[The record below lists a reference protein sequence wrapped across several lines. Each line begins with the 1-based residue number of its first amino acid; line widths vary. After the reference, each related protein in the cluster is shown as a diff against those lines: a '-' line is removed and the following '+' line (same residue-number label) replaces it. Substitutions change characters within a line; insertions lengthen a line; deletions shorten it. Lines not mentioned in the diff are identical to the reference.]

1 MWTGTTLRLI
11 GAPTD
16 AGAGTV
22 GARLGPEA
30 LRMAGLAAALQQ
42 NGCRVADGG
51 DLAGPRNLRY
61 PPQTAGEVL
70 QEVCIWGRLLA
81 QAVQEALSWGHVPLV
96 LGGDHSLAIG
106 SISAVA
112 DHCQR
117 QGLNLRVLWLDAHAD
132 CNTPETTP
140 SGHLHG
146 MPLAC
151 LLGAGPAGLT
161 GLSAVR
167 PALQADQVR
176 LLGVRSVDPGEEV
189 FLAARELTV
198 LRMPWVQ
205 AHGMD
210 TALDRVLDGVDAQ
223 THLHLSLD
231 LDALDPVWAPGVS
244 TPVPGGLD
252 PLQMRTC
259 MRRLRDS
266 GRVGSVDLVELNPL
280 HDEQQKTARL
290 AVALMVELW
299 AQGEGKTQS
308 SPTVIAR

>member
-1 MWTGTTLRLI
+1 MRTLRLI

-16 AGAGTV
+16 AGAGTA

-42 NGCRVADGG
+42 QGWRVADGG
-51 DLAGPRNLRY
+51 DLTGPRNLRY
-61 PPQTAGEVL
+61 PPQLASAAL
-70 QEVCIWGRLLA
+70 QEVVAWNRLLF

-106 SISAVA
+106 SIAAVA
-112 DHCQR
+112 EHCQR
-117 QGLNLRVLWLDAHAD
+117 QGLKLRVLWLDAHPD

-151 LLGAGPAGLT
+151 LLGAGPARLT
-161 GLSAVR
+161 HLSAMRPAVR
-167 PALQADQVR
+167 PDQVR

-189 FLAARELTV
+189 FLASQGLEV
-198 LRMPWVQ
+198 VRMPWVQ
-205 AHGMD
+205 AHGMAA
-210 TALDRVLDGVDAQ
+210 ALDKVLVGVDAQ

-231 LDALDPVWAPGVS
+231 LDALDPQWAPGVS

-252 PLQMRTC
+252 LTH
-259 MRRLRDS
+259 MRRCMQRLCLS

-280 HDEQQKTARL
+280 HDLQSRTARL
-290 AVALMVELW
+290 AVELMAWLW
-299 AQGEGKTQS
+299 AQDAQKTQS
-308 SPTVIAR
+308 SPAVMVR